1 LVKARRDE
9 RAAFEAVVEGAVP
22 VEEVPVAEVSV
33 PVAERVFSVPV
44 PVPVPT
50 KELVAVEVVTGKLA
64 AVGELV
70 LVLAPVTPVAVE
82 PVLETVAPIE
92 KPAVVA

>member
-1 LVKARRDE
+1 MVKARRDE
-9 RAAFEAVVEGAVP
+9 TAAFEAVVEGAVP

-50 KELVAVEVVTGKLA
+50 KVLVVVEEVTGKLA
-64 AVGELV
+64 TVGELV
-70 LVLAPVTPVAVE
+70 LVLVPATAVVE